1 MRLRGVMK
9 RLRPAETTILSLQTA
24 VARAALSPT
33 DMPSVLRRASLRAL
47 SLVAATLL
55 AACAVTERPVG
66 PSPSE
71 IFALVDRLLPPRT
84 PDRAA
89 WATDI
94 QASFAALGLAPTAD
108 NFCAVIAVTEQEST
122 FQAEPALP
130 GLSKIAWKEIEERA
144 GRMRIPTVVVRSALE
159 RVASPDGRSY
169 AARIDAVRTERELSD
184 IFEDMIGMVPLG
196 KTLFGRWNPV
206 RTGGPMQVSIAFA
219 EDHAARH
226 DYPWPIERDIRSEVF
241 SRRGGMYFGIAH
253 LLGYPA
259 NYDRQLYRFA
269 DFNAGHHASR
279 NAAFQ
284 HALAL
289 ATGTK
294 LALDGDLV
302 DHSAP
307 ASAPG
312 TTERAARR
320 LGGRLGLDDAAI
332 RKALGQGDSLEFER
346 TSLYEGVFRLAEA
359 KAGRALPRARV
370 PDIRLQSPKIT
381 RNLTTA
387 WFADRVEQRY
397 RRCLERAPAQG
408 RAAGTADPR

>member
-1 MRLRGVMK
+1 M
-9 RLRPAETTILSLQTA
+9 QTA
-24 VARAALSPT
+24 VARGALIPLSRDGST
-33 DMPSVLRRASLRAL
+33 DVPLVPRSATPLRFLPLLASL
-47 SLVAATLL
+47 LL
-55 AACAVTERPVG
+55 AACAVTEEPAG
-66 PSPSE
+66 PSPAE
-71 IFALVDRLLPPRT
+71 TFALVDRLMPPRT

-122 FQAEPALP
+122 FQAQPAVP
-130 GLSKIAWKEIEERA
+130 GLSKIAWKEIEGRA
-144 GRMRIPTVVVRSALE
+144 ARLRIPAAVVRGALE

-169 AARIDAVRTERELSD
+169 AARIDTVRTERELSD
-184 IFEDMIGMVPLG
+184 IFEDMIGAVPMG
-196 KTLFGRWNPV
+196 RTLFGRWNPV

-219 EDHAARH
+219 EAHASRQ
-226 DYPWPIERDIRSEVF
+226 DYPWPIERDIRGEVF

-253 LLGYPA
+253 LLDYPA
-259 NYDRQLYRFA
+259 DYDRQLYRFA

-294 LALDGDLV
+294 LALDGDLI

-312 TTERAARR
+312 STERAARR

-332 RKALGQGDSLEFER
+332 RRALEQGDSLEFAR
-346 TSLYEGVFRLAEA
+346 TSLYQGVFRLADA

-397 RRCLERAPAQG
+397 RRCLQRVPKGGATP
-408 RAAGTADPR
+408 RPSSAAA

>member
-1 MRLRGVMK
+1 
-9 RLRPAETTILSLQTA
+9 LQTA
-24 VARAALSPT
+24 VGRSALFPLPRDGSTEVPLVSRPATAARI
-33 DMPSVLRRASLRAL
+33 L
-47 SLVAATLL
+47 SLVASTLL
-55 AACAVTERPVG
+55 AACAVTEQPAG
-66 PSPSE
+66 PSPAE
-71 IFALVDRLLPPRT
+71 TFALVDRLMPPRT
-84 PDRAA
+84 PDRAV

-122 FQAEPALP
+122 FQAQPTVP
-130 GLSKIAWKEIEERA
+130 GLSKIAWKEIEDRA
-144 GRMRIPTVVVRSALE
+144 SRMRIPTVVVRSALE

-184 IFEDMIGMVPLG
+184 VFDDMIGLVPLG

-219 EDHAARH
+219 EAHASRH
-226 DYPWPIERDIRSEVF
+226 DYPWQIERDVRSEVF

-253 LLGYPA
+253 LLHYPA

-294 LALDGDLV
+294 LALDGDLI

-307 ASAPG
+307 ASSPG
-312 TTERAARR
+312 NTERAART
-320 LGGRLGLDDAAI
+320 LAGRLGVDDAAI
-332 RKALGQGDSLEFER
+332 RRALEQGDTLEFER
-346 TSLYEGVFRLAEA
+346 TALYQGVFRLAEA
-359 KAGRALPRARV
+359 RAGEALPRARV

-397 RRCLERAPAQG
+397 RRCLERAPESRSAP
-408 RAAGTADPR
+408 AADPR